1 MKKAIMALLFGTTLI
16 LGACG
21 GADENV
27 EPPADAP
34 IEEPGVDESA
44 VDAEQVVNRA
54 CISCHGANLEG
65 RGNFPPL
72 DDVGARL
79 SEEEILDIILN
90 GKGAMPPEIIE
101 GAEAEAVAEWL
112 ANKQ

>member
-1 MKKAIMALLFGTTLI
+1 MKKAIMALLFGTALI
-16 LGACG
+16 LGAC

-27 EPPADAP
+27 EPPADVP
-34 IEEPGVDESA
+34 VETPGADADA

-54 CISCHGANLEG
+54 CISCHGENLEG

-79 SEEEILDIILN
+79 SEEEILDIIIN
-90 GKGAMPPEIIE
+90 GQGAMPPRIIE

-112 ANKQ
+112 AEKE

>member
-1 MKKAIMALLFGTTLI
+1 MKKAIMALLFGTTLV
-16 LGACG
+16 LSAC

-27 EPPADAP
+27 EPPADVPVETPGAD
-34 IEEPGVDESA
+34 EEA

-65 RGNFPPL
+65 VGNFPPL
-72 DDVGARL
+72 NDVGARL

-112 ANKQ
+112 SNKQ